1 MFTSLLYII
10 WSFISLYLIARI
22 MRKDYTEMTEK
33 EKPIFEPMTLEAIPA
48 RATIHKEPIRL
59 PNGQFLNPRP
69 ASRQNGYWE
78 RARR

>member
-1 MFTSLLYII
+1 
-10 WSFISLYLIARI
+10 

-69 ASRQNGYWE
+69 AWTPVRMATGKGREGDNRNPPPLME
-78 RARR
+78 